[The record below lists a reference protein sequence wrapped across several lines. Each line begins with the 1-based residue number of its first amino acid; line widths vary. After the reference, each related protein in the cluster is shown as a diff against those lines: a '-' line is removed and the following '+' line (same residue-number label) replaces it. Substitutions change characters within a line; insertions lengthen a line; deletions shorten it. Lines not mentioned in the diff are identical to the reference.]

1 MVLSPLTF
9 LLCRPNVHLF
19 IHRSNFFFLF
29 FLGEILESNL
39 IVSLELEQENL
50 LFGKLWHHAKQVLI
64 NEIST

>member
-1 MVLSPLTF
+1 MFIS
-9 LLCRPNVHLF
+9 LF
-19 IHRSNFFFLF
+19 IEVTFF

-64 NEIST
+64 KEIST

>member
-1 MVLSPLTF
+1 MF
-9 LLCRPNVHLF
+9 ICLF
-19 IHRSNFFFLF
+19 IEVTFFFLF
-29 FLGEILESNL
+29 YWGEILESNL